1 MILTTCAACA
11 APLAHD
17 APRCVR
23 CKTRYCDST
32 CQHDHWRRGHKQ
44 ICKKIHRAGNAEQYH
59 ADQKYKEAVAVAVE
73 ACADDTKG
81 QTCFICTEAL
91 HWKTKEG
98 LVRGCACRGTAG
110 FAHVSCLAEQA
121 KILMDETE
129 ENSLGFKV
137 QNERWGRWYT
147 CGLCEQRHHGVV
159 QCALGWA
166 CWKTYGGRPEKD
178 DLRRTAI
185 NILGNG
191 LSDTN
196 HHEDALSVRTAELSM
211 ERRLGAP
218 EENIFAVMG
227 NLAITYGLIGR
238 TEEALALKREALADA
253 KRLYGPY
260 HAVTINSTNNVA
272 NSLTDLGRYEEVKP
286 LMRDNILA
294 CRRCL
299 GDDHIYMFRARAS
312 LAEAVLQGGD
322 CPEAVAILEDVC
334 RRSRRVLGEPHPE
347 YKIYRNN
354 LEVAKA
360 DLACARAPEGA

>member
-1 MILTTCAACA
+1 M
-11 APLAHD
+11 
-17 APRCVR
+17 
-23 CKTRYCDST
+23 
-32 CQHDHWRRGHKQ
+32 
-44 ICKKIHRAGNAEQYH
+44 
-59 ADQKYKEAVAVAVE
+59 
-73 ACADDTKG
+73 
-81 QTCFICTEAL
+81 
-91 HWKTKEG
+91 
-98 LVRGCACRGTAG
+98 RGCACRGTAG

-147 CGLCEQRHHGVV
+147 CGLCEQRYHGVV

-294 CRRCL
+294 CRRSL

-360 DLACARAPEGA
+360 DLACARAPEGV